1 MSPEHNIRT
10 TTRARARVDPATP
23 AAPAAGA
30 LSSAPDGVLSHPRT
44 ISWVGASALALGGSN
59 QSLFLIGA
67 LLVAQGTMAIPLLA
81 LGLVLSYMATPG
93 WIELS
98 CMFPNRVGGIA
109 ATCAEAFRP
118 YSAVLAN
125 LTGVCYWWGWV
136 PTCGLTAIVSAQAI
150 HQWYLPHTSVK
161 LVATLIVV
169 AFTAVN
175 LCGLKWAVRVA
186 KPIAGIAFLLAL
198 CSGLIPV
205 FFGHVDWHRALDFH
219 LNSPFGGAFG
229 HLTSVMTGLY
239 LIGFAAPALEAAACH
254 IGEMKNPAVDQ
265 PKAMWSSGG
274 MASVFFVLL
283 PVVWLGMFTAGPL
296 EGNLA
301 GVIGPT
307 FTPVLGSLT
316 KAAAVG
322 FVVFNMSCG
331 TLQPLSGASRTLS
344 QLSEDGLLP
353 RIVGFRSRRTDAP
366 VIAIL
371 VTASA
376 SVIFLLAGDP
386 ISLVA
391 AANLTYLIGIA
402 LPSIAVW
409 LLRRNEP
416 NRPRTYRARDSSIL
430 LGMIA
435 AVVWL
440 LATILGFAQFGLPIV
455 TFGLALAFS
464 GSLAYAWRAHG
475 DRRRSG
481 GRVPG
486 RSIYLKLTGAMLL
499 VLVLD
504 AVGYLVTVKLVG
516 SGNDALMAV
525 LKDIFVVIG
534 LLTISVGLILPGMIA
549 HSISQMEDDALDLAK
564 GTLTQLTTAREAMA
578 GDSVDGMRCPA
589 TSRPVTAR
597 TAGKSTP
604 AAASFNKM
612 RSEMVQAG
620 RALDEAVGEL
630 TSERGELAHLVEE
643 RTAALIAAQGEI
655 EHAQRRRQDMHE
667 RLHVLSWRLSATDIE
682 RADLPSALAEIASI
696 VGRVLD
702 VDVVAIYAVSVIG
715 EFADLPVLWHPDRIE
730 GENDGLLTLTPD
742 SRRFLDGVAA
752 HTGTLSLPGVSDFN
766 RTATG
771 DDKPLFLVDTGYA
784 AWVLSPVHAADGQL
798 LALLAIGMIDPDVE
812 WNKDDVALI
821 DSVGAD
827 VGQVIVQAQLF
838 QRQLDLVRQL
848 QDLDRAKS
856 EFLATFSH
864 ELRTPLTSIRAYT
877 ELLREDD
884 DTDGSQDRIL
894 EVIQQNSVRLS
905 VLIEDILTLS
915 HLNSAVYDIPMVP
928 VDVVPLIDSVSRSLA
943 PIAEANDLTTTT
955 RISQDSAFV
964 LGNQDQL
971 ERLLLNLVTNAIK
984 FTPPCGHIVIS
995 ISGSASSVVI
1005 SVSDNGIGI
1014 PVAEQEAVFGRF
1026 FRGAEAKQ
1034 EVIPGSGLGLAIV
1047 QAIVEHHGGTLSL
1060 DSVPGR
1066 GTTVWV
1072 RLPSLVAAQT
1082 RHELEAQGGA
1092 PPADTEVEDRMSVG
1106 VGSFRRGSDVPA
1118 LTPKSEAHTEE
1129 LQS

>member
-1 MSPEHNIRT
+1 M
-10 TTRARARVDPATP
+10 
-23 AAPAAGA
+23 
-30 LSSAPDGVLSHPRT
+30 GV
-44 ISWVGASALALGGSN
+44 SALALGGSN

-81 LGLVLSYMATPG
+81 VGLVLSYMATPG

-150 HQWYLPHTSVK
+150 HQWYLPHTSVR
-161 LVATLIVV
+161 LLATLIVV
-169 AFTAVN
+169 IFTAVN

-205 FFGHVDWHRALDFH
+205 LFGHVDWHRALDFH

-254 IGEMKNPAVDQ
+254 IGEMKDPAVDQ
-265 PKAMWSSGG
+265 PRAMWVSGG

-283 PVVWLGMFTAGPL
+283 PVVWLGMFNAGPL

-307 FTPVLGSLT
+307 FAPVLGSLA
-316 KAAAVG
+316 KSAAVG
-322 FVVFNMSCG
+322 FVIFNMSCG

-371 VTASA
+371 VTAAA

-386 ISLVA
+386 IALVA

-402 LPSIAVW
+402 LPSVAVW
-409 LLRRNEP
+409 LLRRNDP
-416 NRPRTYRARDSSIL
+416 DRPRSYRARDSSIL
-430 LGMIA
+430 LGLVA
-435 AVVWL
+435 AAVWL

-455 TFGLALAFS
+455 SFGLALAFS

-475 DRRRSG
+475 DRKRSG

-499 VLVLD
+499 VLGLD

-516 SGNDALMAV
+516 SGNEALMAV

-549 HSISQMEDDALDLAK
+549 HSISRMEDDALGLA
-564 GTLTQLTTAREAMA
+564 R
-578 GDSVDGMRCPA
+578 
-589 TSRPVTAR
+589 
-597 TAGKSTP
+597 
-604 AAASFNKM
+604 
-612 RSEMVQAG
+612 AG

-630 TSERGELAHLVEE
+630 TSERGELAQLVEE
-643 RTAALIAAQGEI
+643 RTAALVAALEEI
-655 EHAQRRRQDMHE
+655 EHAQRRRQEMHE
-667 RLHVLSWRLSATDIE
+667 RMHNLATRLGATDVE
-682 RADLPSALAEIASI
+682 GSDLSSTLADIASI
-696 VGRVLD
+696 IGRVLD
-702 VDVVAIYAVSVIG
+702 VDVVAIYPASALG
-715 EFADLPVLWHPDRIE
+715 EFEEEPVLWHPERIAGVNDR
-730 GENDGLLTLTPD
+730 LLTLTPP
-742 SRRFLDGVAA
+742 SRRFLDSVAA
-752 HTGTLSLPGVSDFN
+752 GKGTLSLPGTIDIDLTPTVDVEPAFLSDS
-766 RTATG
+766 
-771 DDKPLFLVDTGYA
+771 GYA
-784 AWVLSPVHAADGQL
+784 AWVLSPVQAADGTP
-798 LALLAIGMIDPDVE
+798 LALLGIGMIDPVAE
-812 WNKDDVALI
+812 WNEDDLALI
-821 DSVGAD
+821 DSVAAD
-827 VGQVIVQAQLF
+827 LGRAIVQAQLH

-848 QDLDRAKS
+848 EDLDRAKS
-856 EFLATFSH
+856 EFLSTFSH

-877 ELLREDD
+877 ELLRDDD
-884 DTDGSQDRIL
+884 DTDGAQDQML
-894 EVIQQNSVRLS
+894 EVIEKNSVRLS
-905 VLIEDILTLS
+905 ILIEDILTLS
-915 HLNSAVYDIPMVP
+915 HLNSAVSDIPLVP
-928 VDVVPLIDSVSRSLA
+928 VDMVPLIDSVRELVA
-943 PIAEANDLTTTT
+943 PIAEANDLTLTTWAST
-955 RISQDSAFV
+955 GPAIVMGDQ
-964 LGNQDQL
+964 NQL
-971 ERLLLNLVTNAIK
+971 ERLLINLVTNAIK
-984 FTPPCGHIVIS
+984 FTPPDGRILIS
-995 ISGSASSVVI
+995 SSGSASSVVV

-1014 PVAEQEAVFGRF
+1014 PPEEQGAIFGRF
-1026 FRGAEAKQ
+1026 FRGAEATR
-1034 EVIPGSGLGLAIV
+1034 EVVPGSGLGLAIV
-1047 QAIVEHHGGTLSL
+1047 QAIVVHHGGTLSL
-1060 DSVPGR
+1060 DSVPGQ
-1066 GTTVWV
+1066 GTTIRI
-1072 RLPSLVAAQT
+1072 RLPSLAAART
-1082 RHELEAQGGA
+1082 RCEPEAQGGA
-1092 PPADTEVEDRMSVG
+1092 VPADTEVEERMPGG
-1106 VGSFRRGSDVPA
+1106 VGSFRGGSDVTV
-1118 LTPKSEAHTEE
+1118 LTPHSEAHTKE

>member
-1 MSPEHNIRT
+1 MPDAVQP
-10 TTRARARVDPATP
+10 ARALLTQGRPGLP
-23 AAPAAGA
+23 
-30 LSSAPDGVLSHPRT
+30 HPRT

-67 LLVAQGTMAIPLLA
+67 LLVAQGTMAVPLLA

-150 HQWYLPHTSVK
+150 HQWYLPHASVK
-161 LVATLIVV
+161 LMATLIVV
-169 AFTAVN
+169 IFTAVN

-186 KPIAGIAFLLAL
+186 KPIAGLAFGLAL

-219 LNSPFGGAFG
+219 LNSPFGGTFG

-254 IGEMKNPAVDQ
+254 IGEMKAPAVDQ
-265 PKAMWSSGG
+265 PKAMWISGG

-283 PVVWLGMFTAGPL
+283 PVVWLGMFSAGPL

-307 FTPVLGSLT
+307 FAPVLGGLA

-322 FVVFNMSCG
+322 FVAFNMSCG

-353 RIVGFRSRRTDAP
+353 RIVGLRSRRTDAP

-371 VTASA
+371 VTATA
-376 SVIFLLAGDP
+376 SVVFLLAGDP
-386 ISLVA
+386 ISLLA

-402 LPSIAVW
+402 LPSVAVW
-409 LLRRNEP
+409 LLRRNDP
-416 NRPRTYRARDSSIL
+416 DRPRTYRARDSSIL
-430 LGMIA
+430 LGLIA

-475 DRRRSG
+475 DRKRSG
-481 GRVPG
+481 GRVPK

-499 VLVLD
+499 VLALD
-504 AVGYLVTVKLVG
+504 AFGYVVTVRLVG

-549 HSISQMEDDALDLAK
+549 HSFARMEDDALDLA
-564 GTLTQLTTAREAMA
+564 RA
-578 GDSVDGMRCPA
+578 G
-589 TSRPVTAR
+589 
-597 TAGKSTP
+597 
-604 AAASFNKM
+604 
-612 RSEMVQAG
+612 Q
-620 RALDEAVGEL
+620 ALDETVAEL
-630 TSERGELAHLVEE
+630 TIERGELTHLVAE
-643 RTAALIAAQGEI
+643 RTGALFAARGEI
-655 EHAQRRRQDMHE
+655 EHSRRRRQEVHE
-667 RLHVLSWRLSATDIE
+667 RMHNLATLLDNSDIE
-682 RADLPSALAEIASI
+682 GSGLSSTLADIASI
-696 VGRVLD
+696 IGRVLE
-702 VDVVAIYAVSVIG
+702 VDVVAIYPAS
-715 EFADLPVLWHPDRIE
+715 EFGLFAATPVLWHPQRTV
-730 GENDGLLTLTPD
+730 GENDGLLTLTPE
-742 SRRFLDGVAA
+742 SQRLLNGVAA
-752 HTGTLSLPGVSDFN
+752 HTGTRTLFSTSDLGPPP
-766 RTATG
+766 TA
-771 DDKPLFLVDTGYA
+771 DEEPAFLRDSGYA
-784 AWVLSPVHAADGQL
+784 TWILAPVHAVDGKP
-798 LALLAIGMIDPDVE
+798 LALLGVGMIDPVTSWSE
-812 WNKDDVALI
+812 DDVALV

-827 VGQVIVQAQLF
+827 LGRVIVQVRMH
-838 QRQLDLVRQL
+838 QRQLEIVREL

-864 ELRTPLTSIRAYT
+864 ELRTPLTCIQAYT
-877 ELLREDD
+877 ELLRDD
-884 DTDGSQDRIL
+884 GETDGTHDRML
-894 EVIQQNSVRLS
+894 AVIEQNSVRLS

-915 HLNSAVYDIPMVP
+915 HLNSAVDHFPLVP
-928 VDVVPLIDSVSRSLA
+928 VDVIPLIHAVSGSLT
-943 PIAEANDLTTTT
+943 PLAEADDLTVTIRTN
-955 RISQDSAFV
+955 QEAAFI
-964 LGNQDQL
+964 LGDPDQI
-971 ERLLLNLVTNAIK
+971 ERLLVNLVGNAIK
-984 FTPPCGHIVIS
+984 FTPPGGHIILS
-995 ISGSASSVVI
+995 ISGSAAAVVI
-1005 SVSDNGIGI
+1005 DVSDDGIGI
-1014 PVAEQEAVFGRF
+1014 PTDEHEAVFGRF
-1026 FRGAEAKQ
+1026 FRGTESTK
-1034 EVIPGSGLGLAIV
+1034 EVIPGTGLGLAIV
-1047 QAIVEHHGGTLSL
+1047 EAIVERHAGTLSL
-1060 DSVPGR
+1060 DSIPGR
-1066 GTTVWV
+1066 GTTFRV
-1072 RLPSLVAAQT
+1072 RLPSLEAT
-1082 RHELEAQGGA
+1082 RNCREVEAQGGR
-1092 PPADTEVEDRMSVG
+1092 PPADTEGEDRMPAG
-1106 VGSFRRGSDVPA
+1106 VGSFRGGSDVPA
-1118 LTPKSEAHTEE
+1118 MAPQSEAHTKES
-1129 LQS
+1129 LS